1 MRDHWDNEDWAEV
14 EDMDETATSK
24 GLKQS
29 VVVLAE
35 TLTDEEEVS
44 GDAAGFKDTVTQL
57 TKTLESFKS
66 SFDDTLKELQ
76 RLNHKIDEERKQNT
90 GFKDAVTQLTETL
103 KSFKSGLDDNQELQ
117 HSNMKM
123 DEERKQKTLERALIL
138 TCVDSFDYYQ
148 VDTIYNGR
156 ERYSSDLAKSVIG
169 SFMLGQSAKLPSAIL
184 IEDGI
189 LNYEWYDKTI
199 KEKDTLVKKFVDKF
213 VYQISILIG
222 KQPRIVKVGESNEY
236 VLYDIHYE

>member
-1 MRDHWDNEDWAEV
+1 MRDNWDNEDWAEV
-14 EDMDETATSK
+14 EDMDETAASK

-76 RLNHKIDEERKQNT
+76 RLN
-90 GFKDAVTQLTETL
+90 
-103 KSFKSGLDDNQELQ
+103 
-117 HSNMKM
+117 MKM
-123 DEERKQKTLERALIL
+123 DEDKKQKTLERALVL
-138 TCVDSFDYYQ
+138 TELDSFTYYD
-148 VDTIYNGR
+148 VKGD
-156 ERYSSDLAKSVIG
+156 ERYSSDLAKDVIG
-169 SFMLGQSAKLPSAIL
+169 RFMLGQSAKLPSAML
-184 IEDGI
+184 IED
-189 LNYEWYDKTI
+189 YYPYDLDKKTI
-199 KEKDTLVKKFVDKF
+199 KEKDTLYKKFVDKF

-222 KQPRIVKVGESNEY
+222 KQPRIVIDGESIQY
-236 VLYDIHYE
+236 VYMLYDIHYE

>member
-14 EDMDETATSK
+14 EDMDETATSAA
-24 GLKQS
+24 LKQS
-29 VVVLAE
+29 AVIVAE

-44 GDAAGFKDTVTQL
+44 GDGAGFKDAVTQTQL

-66 SFDDTLKELQ
+66 SFDDMLKELQ
-76 RLNHKIDEERKQNT
+76 RLNHKIDEERTQNT

-138 TCVDSFDYYQ
+138 TELDSFAYY
-148 VDTIYNGR
+148 
-156 ERYSSDLAKSVIG
+156 ERGAVGVLLNSSDLAKRVIG
-169 SFMLGQSAKLPSAIL
+169 RFMLGQSAQLPSAIL
-184 IEDGI
+184 IHDS
-189 LNYEWYDKTI
+189 YDWHKKTI
-199 KEKDTLVKKFVDKF
+199 KEKVEKFVDKF

-236 VLYDIHYE
+236 VDMLYDIHYE